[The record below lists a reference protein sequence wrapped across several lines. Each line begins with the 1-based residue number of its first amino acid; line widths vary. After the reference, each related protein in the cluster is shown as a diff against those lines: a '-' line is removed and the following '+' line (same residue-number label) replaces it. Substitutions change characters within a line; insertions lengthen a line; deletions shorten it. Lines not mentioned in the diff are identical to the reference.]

1 MDKLQELNG
10 IALARG
16 YDSREEMLELSK
28 LDPDTIHDED
38 PRTWPDHKVVGDVI
52 TIKRLAGGSFRVED
66 GPRYNE
72 GLTFDEM
79 LGVIASLTMPER
91 RPCLQW
97 MQTKEQHD
105 AYEAHLIQ
113 LREKRKLETTPT
125 T

>member
-28 LDPDTIHDED
+28 LDPETIHDED
-38 PRTWPDHKVVGDVI
+38 ERTWPEHKVVGDVI

-79 LGVIASLTMPER
+79 LGVVACLTMPER

-105 AYEAHLIQ
+105 AYTARRIEI
-113 LREKRKLETTPT
+113 REKRKTETPT
-125 T
+125 A

>member
-16 YDSREEMLELSK
+16 YDSREEMLEMSK
-28 LDPDTIHDED
+28 LDPETIHDED
-38 PRTWPDHKVVGDVI
+38 PRTWPDHKVIGEII

-79 LGVIASLTMPER
+79 LGVIASLTMPEH

-97 MQTKEQHD
+97 MQTKEQHY
-105 AYEAHLIQ
+105 A
-113 LREKRKLETTPT
+113 REQFYIDKRKQNQTSILTP
-125 T
+125 

>member
-16 YDSREEMLELSK
+16 YDSREEMLEMSK
-28 LDPDTIHDED
+28 LDPETIHDDD
-38 PRTWPDHKVVGDVI
+38 PRTWPDHKVVGEII

-79 LGVIASLTMPER
+79 LGVVAALTIAPK
-91 RPCLQW
+91 PNCLQW

-105 AYEAHLIQ
+105 AYEAHRQQIRDQ
-113 LREKRKLETTPT
+113 RKSTTPLE
-125 T
+125 